1 MPKYLEGDNS
11 ARGLRFGIV
20 VSRFNEFI
28 TERLLEGAL
37 QVLVEHGADLEQ
49 VQVAR
54 VPGAFEIPLVAKKMA
69 LSRQYDA
76 VICLGAVIRGET
88 PHFEYISAEVSSG
101 IARTALETGI
111 PILFGVLTT
120 ETVEQA
126 MERAGHLTP
135 STKDVSA
142 SASHRGRQAALAA
155 VEMANLMKQFKF

>member
-1 MPKYLEGDNS
+1 MPIYLEGGHS
-11 ARGLRFGIV
+11 AHGLRFGIV

-37 QVLVEHGADLEQ
+37 QVLAVHGADLEQ

-69 LSRQYDA
+69 LSRQYNA

-101 IARTALETGI
+101 IAKMALETGI

-120 ETVEQA
+120 DTVEQA
-126 MERAGHLTP
+126 MERARDLT
-135 STKDVSA
+135 STTEDVSA
-142 SASHRGRQAALAA
+142 SARHRGRQTALAA
-155 VEMANLMKQFKF
+155 VEMANLVKQFKP